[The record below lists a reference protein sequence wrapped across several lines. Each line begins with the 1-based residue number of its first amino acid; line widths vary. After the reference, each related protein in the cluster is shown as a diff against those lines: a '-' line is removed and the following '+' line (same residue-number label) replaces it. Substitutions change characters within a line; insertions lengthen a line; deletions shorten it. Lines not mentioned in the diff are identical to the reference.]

1 MRLMLVLGALAG
13 LLPQMAAPQGATL
26 RGRVFDPDGR
36 PFVGV
41 EIAAYV
47 LIDDGE
53 RAIGPSRL
61 TAEDGTFEMAGL
73 KPGALFL
80 RATPRLRRVAVT
92 PESKANVRAI
102 LGHPPV
108 YYPGV
113 LDRKDAWPID
123 LAAGETVEFDFHIP
137 PVLAASI
144 KASVSGPAGYTLE
157 QLRVMRPASNTI
169 RTAKVVDGVAYV
181 DHLREGRHVVVA
193 RGRMGDARLA
203 AFQVVELDA
212 AEVDVTLRLEPAAV
226 VTGRIVA
233 ERAEPPSSL
242 AGARVT
248 AVLMRDGSSLDPL
261 PAEHGDVAADGS
273 FRIESLFGQRA
284 FRVSGLPEDWYV
296 YAVRLGASDIT
307 SSAVD
312 LASGAHVEIT
322 VVVRRE

>member
-1 MRLMLVLGALAG
+1 M
-13 LLPQMAAPQGATL
+13 
-26 RGRVFDPDGR
+26 
-36 PFVGV
+36 
-41 EIAAYV
+41 
-47 LIDDGE
+47 
-53 RAIGPSRL
+53 
-61 TAEDGTFEMAGL
+61 
-73 KPGALFL
+73 
-80 RATPRLRRVAVT
+80 
-92 PESKANVRAI
+92 
-102 LGHPPV
+102 
-108 YYPGV
+108 

-212 AEVDVTLRLEPAAV
+212 AEVDVPLRLEPAAV
-226 VTGRIVA
+226 VTGRLVA
-233 ERAEPPSSL
+233 ERAEPPSL

-261 PAEHGDVAADGS
+261 PVDHGDVAADGS
-273 FRIESLFGQRA
+273 FRIEGLFGQRA

-296 YAVRLGASDIT
+296 YAVRLGVADIT

-312 LASGAHVEIT
+312 LAPGAPVEIT
-322 VVVRRE
+322 VVVRRK

>member
-1 MRLMLVLGALAG
+1 MRLTLVLGALAG
-13 LLPQMAAPQGATL
+13 LLPQVAAPSGATL

-36 PFVGV
+36 PFAGV
-41 EIAAYV
+41 EIAPFV
-47 LIDDGE
+47 LTDVGD

-92 PESKANVRAI
+92 PETKADVRAI

-113 LDRKDAWPID
+113 LDRKDAWPIE
-123 LAAGETVEFDFHIP
+123 LAAGETVSFDFHIP

-169 RTAKVVDGVAYV
+169 RTANVVDGVAYV

-212 AEVDVTLRLEPAAV
+212 AEVAVPLRLEPAAV

-233 ERAEPPSSL
+233 ERAEPPSL
-242 AGARVT
+242 AGVRVT

-261 PAEHGDVAADGS
+261 PADHGDVAADGS
-273 FRIESLFGQRA
+273 FHIEGLFGQRA

-296 YAVRLGASDIT
+296 YTVRAGASDIT
-307 SSAVD
+307 SSAID
-312 LASGAHVEIT
+312 IAAGSSIDIT
-322 VVVRRE
+322 VVVRRK

>member
-212 AEVDVTLRLEPAAV
+212 AEVDVPLRLEPAAV

-284 FRVSGLPEDWYV
+284 FRVSGLPEDWYL

>member
-1 MRLMLVLGALAG
+1 MRLMLVLGVLAG
-13 LLPQMAAPQGATL
+13 LLPQMAAPPGATL

-41 EIAAYV
+41 EIVAYV

-193 RGRMGDARLA
+193 RGRMDDVRLA
-203 AFQVVELDA
+203 AFRVVELDA
-212 AEVDVTLRLEPAAV
+212 AEVDVPLRLEPAAV

-233 ERAEPPSSL
+233 ERAEPPSL

-261 PAEHGDVAADGS
+261 PADHGDVAADGS
-273 FRIESLFGQRA
+273 FRIEGLFGQRA

-296 YAVRLGASDIT
+296 YAVRLGAADIT

-312 LASGAHVEIT
+312 LAPGAHVEIA
-322 VVVRRE
+322 VVVRRK

>member
-1 MRLMLVLGALAG
+1 MRLMLVLGALSG
-13 LLPQMAAPQGATL
+13 LLPQMAAPPGATL

-144 KASVSGPAGYTLE
+144 KATVTGPPGYELE
-157 QLRVMRPASNTI
+157 QLRVMRPASNSI
-169 RTAKVVDGVAYV
+169 RTANVVDGVAYF
-181 DHLREGRHVVVA
+181 DNLREGLYAIVA
-193 RGRMGDARLA
+193 RGRVGDARLA
-203 AFQVVELDA
+203 AFDVTELDA
-212 AEVDVTLRLEPAAV
+212 SESEVTLSLERAAV
-226 VTGRIVA
+226 VTGQIVA
-233 ERAEPPSSL
+233 ERAEPPSL

-248 AVLMRDGSSLDPL
+248 AVLSRDGSDLDPL
-261 PAEHGDVAADGS
+261 PSDHGEVGGDGS
-273 FRIESLFGQRA
+273 FRIEGLFGTRA
-284 FRVSGLPEDWYV
+284 FHVSGLPDDWYV
-296 YAVRLGASDIT
+296 YAVRMGGSDIT

-312 LASGAHVEIT
+312 LAWGSSVEIV
-322 VVVRRE
+322 VVVRRK